1 MESSTNANSVNN
13 PKNPSSPYYLHLG
26 ENPGMILI
34 NIQLNGANYHTWS
47 RAMKRALL
55 SKNKLKFIDES
66 LNMPKQ
72 GTSFYEAWERCIVM
86 VISWITRAIDEQI
99 AQSTIYIENVVE
111 LWEDLK
117 ERFSKGDH
125 FRIFDLLQEVH
136 SMKQG
141 ERSVSGFF
149 TNLKILWEELESLRP
164 FHNPFV
170 R

>member
-1 MESSTNANSVNN
+1 MESLSNANSVNN
-13 PKNPSSPYYLHLG
+13 PQNPSSPYYLHPG

-34 NIQLNGANYHTWS
+34 NIQLNGTNYHTWS

-55 SKNKLKFIDES
+55 SKNKLKLIDGS
-66 LNMPKQ
+66 LDMPKQ
-72 GTSFYEAWERCIVM
+72 GTSLYEAWERCNVM
-86 VISWITRAIDEQI
+86 VISWITRAVDEQI
-99 AQSTIYIENVVE
+99 AQSTIYIENAVE

-125 FRIFDLLQEVH
+125 FRISDLLQKVH

-149 TNLKILWEELESLRP
+149 TDLKILWEELESLRP
-164 FHNPFV
+164 TP
-170 R
+170 